1 MGLLNFYRKVLWS
14 SPIGSYSA
22 ITYVLKQVSHSPHSE
37 TLTRCISSCRVLSS
51 PKLHDISCNNKSAQL
66 RHVHVSKL
74 LTLNIQPQ
82 TEHKTVNERPALRKP
97 NESHSLKELSPFAEK
112 IPQKQLYNNIVEDF
126 PEGIQMAFAY
136 GSGVFQQHN
145 SLEKT
150 RNMLDFIFV
159 VDKPKKWHSQNL
171 EKHSHHYSFL
181 KKFGPHTI
189 ARIQE
194 RYGAGI
200 YFNTLVP
207 MQGRLIKY
215 GVISTARL
223 ITDLLDWESL
233 YISGRLHKPISLIIL
248 PTNEDL
254 ITAMKVNL
262 RSAVHAALLLLPDM
276 FTEEQLYTTITS
288 LSYAGDFRMGI
299 AEDNN
304 KVSNIVKPNLQLF
317 RRMYGPILREEEH
330 VTWWQNEGQFEQA
343 STFHSRH
350 HHLKCLPGQVLYG
363 LLMHKFQIGVF
374 PDLEE
379 IITRHAYDSD
389 CGKHVASSIRHIV
402 KKSSVTQTL
411 KGILTAGFSKSIKYA
426 LNKVFKKLKSK

>member
-1 MGLLNFYRKVLWS
+1 MGSKSVIIRYVQNQISHNCHS
-14 SPIGSYSA
+14 SPLSKFRNLSQGI
-22 ITYVLKQVSHSPHSE
+22 LD
-37 TLTRCISSCRVLSS
+37 SS
-51 PKLHDISCNNKSAQL
+51 KLHDFSCIHKSTHL
-66 RHVHVSKL
+66 RYICITKGLV
-74 LTLNIQPQ
+74 LNIHPQ
-82 TEHKTVNERPALRKP
+82 TEHKSLNQQPILKKTNDTSTCTS
-97 NESHSLKELSPFAEK
+97 NSLKELSLCTGK
-112 IPQKQLYNNIVEDF
+112 MTQKVLYNNIVEDF

-136 GSGVFQQHN
+136 GSGVFQPY
-145 SLEKT
+145 SLQET
-150 RNMLDFIFV
+150 GNMLDFIFV

-171 EKHSHHYSFL
+171 ERHPHHYSFL
-181 KKFGPHTI
+181 KKFGPHTV

-200 YFNTLVP
+200 YFNALVP
-207 MQGRLIKY
+207 MHGHLIKY

-233 YISGRLHKPISLIIL
+233 YISGRLHKPVSLIIL

-304 KVSNIVKPNLQLF
+304 QACSLISNIVKPSLPFF

-343 STFHSRH
+343 LTFHSRH

-379 IITRHAYDSD
+379 IIKRHAYDSE
-389 CGKHVASSIRHIV
+389 CGKHVANSLRHIV
-402 KKSSVTQTL
+402 KKSSAIQIL
-411 KGILTAGFSKSIKYA
+411 KGALTLGFSKSLRYA
-426 LNKVFKKLKSK
+426 LNNILKKIRSI